1 MIIFESLAFFT
12 IRLSLQVQ
20 TVLTMKKFTRAII
33 VSVGYLNF
41 SPVVFS
47 FVPIVST
54 DFEKNVI
61 FTRNNKLFR
70 SSLSSTSEYISSD
83 DTSIV
88 RPELPPIGDS
98 IRRLFLVRHGEVINP
113 GGDRPVYYGAMDVS
127 LSSLGEAEAIAA
139 ARYLQYYDLDFVVS
153 SPLLRAIFGAE
164 QIVALQKNLSN
175 NEDEERVVQMDGF
188 KELDRGAWCGMTK
201 VCFVVLLFESIGS

>member
-1 MIIFESLAFFT
+1 
-12 IRLSLQVQ
+12 VQ
-20 TVLTMKKFTRAII
+20 IAKLTMKRFISAIAV

-41 SPVVFS
+41 SPVAFS
-47 FVPIVST
+47 FAPIVST
-54 DFEKNVI
+54 NFEKNVI
-61 FTRNNKLFR
+61 FTRNNKLLR
-70 SSLSSTSEYISSD
+70 SSSLSSKSENISSD
-83 DTSIV
+83 DIV
-88 RPELPPIGDS
+88 RPKLPPIGDS
-98 IRRLFLVRHGEVINP
+98 ARRLFLVRHGEVINP

-153 SPLLRAIFGAE
+153 SPLSRAIFGAE

-175 NEDEERVVQMDGF
+175 NEDEEGVVQMDGF

-201 VCFVVLLFESIGS
+201 VCLWYCTSI

>member
-1 MIIFESLAFFT
+1 
-12 IRLSLQVQ
+12 
-20 TVLTMKKFTRAII
+20 MKKFTRAII

-70 SSLSSTSEYISSD
+70 SSLSSTSENISSD

-175 NEDEERVVQMDGF
+175 NEDEEGVVQMDGF